1 MRMTKEE
8 KEKLRQLWQTNPEL
22 RQRYSDMWKKLG
34 FAGPPFPEEQ
44 MNEETGGNEDSPFS

>member
-1 MRMTKEE
+1 MTKEE

-44 MNEETGGNEDSPFS
+44 MNEGTGGNEDSPFS